1 MARGIH
7 VMRYARAGYR
17 KVSIFIKP
25 DVYVRLVEYAV
36 RNRMNVSDA
45 VNKII
50 EDYLSTCLRE

>member
-7 VMRYARAGYR
+7 VVKYARLGYR

-36 RNRMNVSDA
+36 RHHMNVSDA

-50 EDYLSTCLRE
+50 DECLANRE